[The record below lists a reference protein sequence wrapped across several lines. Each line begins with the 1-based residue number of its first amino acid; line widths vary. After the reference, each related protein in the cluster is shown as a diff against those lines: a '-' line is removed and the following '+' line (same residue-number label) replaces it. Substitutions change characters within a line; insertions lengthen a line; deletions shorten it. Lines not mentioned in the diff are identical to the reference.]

1 MLSFVL
7 SGGGSRGALQ
17 VGALQAL
24 LEEGIRPDMIIGT
37 SIGAINSVWFAAD
50 PTLQGVESLKKLYA
64 TIMVDDFFPGGNKFA
79 ALNLML
85 QMPHLF
91 ANDRFRQLLEDSL
104 PVKTFGELALPCY
117 VVATD
122 MDSGENRVFGDN
134 PDDRIID
141 GIMSSTA
148 MTPLHP
154 SWEVDGHVYA
164 DGGLGAMLPVR
175 EAVERGA
182 TEIIGLNLAAQL
194 QSAEERRSAVD
205 TLTHVIDLLLHSQ
218 VRSQVEAVRRIDHV
232 SVDVIDLNTEQY
244 QNMRFGDNL
253 AESMAYGY
261 QIMCEHLTQVQP
273 GHQVLPRQAQRRWW
287 LKQPRSEVVVIDG
300 TPAVALPPPVRRSL
314 PRRAVQTAQL
324 YRHAAVTLAKQGPA
338 LALSVPR
345 VLPVVG
351 PVVRS
356 GEAMWQRLPAC
367 RVVAPLRRAR
377 AAVRLPLGGVKPLS
391 RTGWSD
397 SA

>member
-24 LEEGIRPDMIIGT
+24 LEEGIRPDMVVGT

-50 PTLQGVESLKKLYA
+50 PTLEGIEALKKLYA
-64 TIMVDDFFPGGNKFA
+64 TLMVDDFFPGGNKFA
-79 ALNLML
+79 ALNLVL
-85 QMPHLF
+85 QMPSLF
-91 ANDRFRQLLEDSL
+91 VNDRFRQLLEENL

-141 GIMSSTA
+141 GLMSSTA

-154 SWEVDGHVYA
+154 SWEVDGRIYA
-164 DGGLGAMLPVR
+164 DGGLGSMLPVR

-205 TLTHVIDLLLHSQ
+205 TLTHVVDLLLHSQ
-218 VRSQVEAVRRIDHV
+218 VKSQVEAVKRIDHV
-232 SVDVIDLNTEQY
+232 SLDVIDLNGEQY

-253 AESMAYGY
+253 AESMAFGY
-261 QIMCEHLTQVQP
+261 QFMREHLSQFQP
-273 GHQVLPRQAQRRWW
+273 DHQVLPRWADRRWW
-287 LKQPRSEVVVIDG
+287 RKLPVTDVEVEG
-300 TPAVALPPPVRRSL
+300 GNMLPPAVRRSL

-324 YRHAAVTLAKQGPA
+324 YRHAAVALAKQGPA

-345 VLPVVG
+345 ILPVVG

-356 GEAMWQRLPAC
+356 GEEMWNRLPVC
-367 RVVAPLRRAR
+367 RVATPWRRAR
-377 AAVRLPLGGVKPLS
+377 SMVRPAGILPAGGAQL
-391 RTGWSD
+391 RET
-397 SA
+397 A

>member
-24 LEEGIRPDMIIGT
+24 LEEGIRPDMMVGT
-37 SIGAINSVWFAAD
+37 SIGAINSVWFAAN
-50 PTLQGVESLKKLYA
+50 PTLQGVETLRKLYA
-64 TIMVDDFFPGGNKFA
+64 TLMVDDFFPGGNKFA
-79 ALNLML
+79 ALNLVL

-91 ANDRFRQLLEDSL
+91 ANDRFRQLLEEHL

-141 GIMSSTA
+141 GLMSSTA

-154 SWEVDGHVYA
+154 SWEVDGRVYA

-175 EAVERGA
+175 EAAERGA

-194 QSAEERRSAVD
+194 QSAEERRSTVD
-205 TLTHVIDLLLHSQ
+205 TLTHVVDLLLHSQ
-218 VRSQVEAVRRIDHV
+218 VKSQVEAVKRIDHV
-232 SVDVIDLNTEQY
+232 SLEVIDLNTEQY

-261 QIMCEHLTQVQP
+261 QLMREHLTQVKP
-273 GHQVLPRQAQRRWW
+273 GHSVLPRLAQRRWW
-287 LKQPRSEVVVIDG
+287 LKLPAEATIDAAD
-300 TPAVALPPPVRRSL
+300 PAAILPPPARRSL
-314 PRRAVQTAQL
+314 PRRAAQTVQL
-324 YRHAAVTLAKQGPA
+324 YRHAAVALAKQGPA
-338 LALSVPR
+338 LAMSVPR
-345 VLPVVG
+345 MLPVVG

-356 GEAMWQRLPAC
+356 GEAMWGRLPVGRVVGSRRRGRAVA
-367 RVVAPLRRAR
+367 RPSAIVVAPAN
-377 AAVRLPLGGVKPLS
+377 AAMRSEPV
-391 RTGWSD
+391 
-397 SA
+397 

>member
-24 LEEGIRPDMIIGT
+24 LEEGIRPDMVVGT

-50 PTLQGVESLKKLYA
+50 PTLQGVETLRKLYA
-64 TIMVDDFFPGGNKFA
+64 TLMVDDFFPGGNKFA
-79 ALNLML
+79 ALNLVL

-91 ANDRFRQLLEDSL
+91 ANDRFRQLLEENL
-104 PVKTFGELALPCY
+104 PVKTFGELALPCF

-122 MDSGENRVFGDN
+122 LDSGENRVFGDN

-141 GIMSSTA
+141 GLMSSTA

-194 QSAEERRSAVD
+194 QSAEERRSTVD
-205 TLTHVIDLLLHSQ
+205 TLTHVVDLLLNSQ
-218 VRSQVEAVRRIDHV
+218 VKSQVEAIKRIDYV
-232 SVDVIDLNTEQY
+232 SLDVIDLNTEQY

-261 QIMCEHLTQVQP
+261 QLLREHLTQVRP
-273 GHQVLPRQAQRRWW
+273 EHEVLPRLLERKWW
-287 LKQPRSEVVVIDG
+287 RKLPVEATIDAG
-300 TPAVALPPPVRRSL
+300 EHAVMLPPVVHRSL
-314 PRRAVQTAQL
+314 PRRAAQTAQL
-324 YRHAAVTLAKQGPA
+324 YRHAAVALAKQGPS
-338 LALSVPR
+338 LVMTVPR
-345 VLPVVG
+345 SLPVVG
-351 PVVRS
+351 PVVRG
-356 GEAMWQRLPAC
+356 GEAVWGRLSMC
-367 RVVAPLRRAR
+367 RVVAP
-377 AAVRLPLGGVKPLS
+377 VRLVRAVVRPSVPFLAPTNGVAPS
-391 RTGWSD
+391 QSI
-397 SA
+397 

>member
-24 LEEGIRPDMIIGT
+24 LEEGLRPDMVVGT

-50 PTLQGVESLKKLYA
+50 PTLEGIEALKKLYA
-64 TIMVDDFFPGGNKFA
+64 TLMVDDFFPGGNKFA
-79 ALNLML
+79 AVNLVL
-85 QMPHLF
+85 QMPSLF
-91 ANDRFRQLLEDSL
+91 VNDRFRQLLEDHL

-122 MDSGENRVFGDN
+122 MDSGETRVFGDN

-141 GIMSSTA
+141 GLMSSTA

-154 SWEVDGHVYA
+154 SWEVNGRIYA
-164 DGGLGAMLPVR
+164 DGGLGSMLPVR

-182 TEIIGLNLAAQL
+182 TEIVGLNLAAQL
-194 QSAEERRSAVD
+194 QTSEERRSTVD

-218 VRSQVEAVRRIDHV
+218 VKSQVEAVKRIDHV
-232 SVDVIDLNTEQY
+232 LLDVIDLNGEQY

-253 AESMAYGY
+253 AENMAFGY
-261 QIMCEHLTQVQP
+261 QFMREHLNQFQP
-273 GHQVLPRQAQRRWW
+273 DQQVLPRWAERRWW
-287 LKQPRSEVVVIDG
+287 RKLPVIDG
-300 TPAVALPPPVRRSL
+300 EAQDNDFVTMLPPAVRRSL
-314 PRRAVQTAQL
+314 PRRASQTAQL
-324 YRHAAVTLAKQGPA
+324 YRHVAIALVKQGPA
-338 LALSVPR
+338 LALNVPR
-345 VLPVVG
+345 FLPIVG
-351 PVVRS
+351 PVIRG
-356 GEAMWQRLPAC
+356 GEAMWKILPVC

-377 AAVRLPLGGVKPLS
+377 SVAHPPAVTIVPVQSAALR
-391 RTGWSD
+391 
-397 SA
+397 

>member
-148 MTPLHP
+148 MTPSGMARAGRAAGRRRGR
-154 SWEVDGHVYA
+154 SWAGR
-164 DGGLGAMLPVR
+164 PCR
-175 EAVERGA
+175 RRCR
-182 TEIIGLNLAAQL
+182 AA
-194 QSAEERRSAVD
+194 ARRSAPSYARGNRD
-205 TLTHVIDLLLHSQ
+205 
-218 VRSQVEAVRRIDHV
+218 
-232 SVDVIDLNTEQY
+232 
-244 QNMRFGDNL
+244 
-253 AESMAYGY
+253 
-261 QIMCEHLTQVQP
+261 
-273 GHQVLPRQAQRRWW
+273 
-287 LKQPRSEVVVIDG
+287 
-300 TPAVALPPPVRRSL
+300 
-314 PRRAVQTAQL
+314 
-324 YRHAAVTLAKQGPA
+324 AAH
-338 LALSVPR
+338 
-345 VLPVVG
+345 
-351 PVVRS
+351 
-356 GEAMWQRLPAC
+356 
-367 RVVAPLRRAR
+367 
-377 AAVRLPLGGVKPLS
+377 
-391 RTGWSD
+391 
-397 SA
+397 

>member
-24 LEEGIRPDMIIGT
+24 LEDGIRPDMVVGT

-50 PTLQGVESLKKLYA
+50 PTLEGVEKLKQLYA
-64 TIMVDDFFPGGNKFA
+64 TINVDDFFPGGNKFA
-79 ALNLML
+79 ALNLVL

-91 ANDRFRQLLEDSL
+91 ANDRFRHLLEEHL

-141 GIMSSTA
+141 GLMSSTA

-154 SWEVDGHVYA
+154 SWEVDGRTYA

-218 VRSQVEAVRRIDHV
+218 VKSQVEAVKRLEHV

-261 QIMCEHLTQVQP
+261 QLMREHLSQVHP
-273 GHQVLPRQAQRRWW
+273 HLAVLPRWSQRRWW
-287 LKQPRSEVVVIDG
+287 RKLPNTG
-300 TPAVALPPPVRRSL
+300 TGVLAAEPTVMLPASVRRSL
-314 PRRAVQTAQL
+314 PRRAAQTAQL
-324 YRHAAVTLAKQGPA
+324 YHHVAVALAKQGPA
-338 LALSVPR
+338 LALNVPR
-345 VLPVVG
+345 SLPVVG
-351 PVVRS
+351 PVLRG
-356 GEAMWQRLPAC
+356 GEAMWSRLPVC
-367 RVVAPLRRAR
+367 QVAAPWRRAR
-377 AAVRLPLGGVKPLS
+377 SFVRPSATLPAGGVGLNE
-391 RTGWSD
+391 T
-397 SA
+397 A

>member
-1 MLSFVL
+1 MHSFVL

-24 LEEGIRPDMIIGT
+24 LEEGMRPDMVIGT
-37 SIGAINSVWFAAD
+37 SIGAINAVWFAAD
-50 PTLQGVESLKKLYA
+50 PTLQGIETLKKLYA
-64 TIMVDDFFPGGNKFA
+64 DIMVDDFFPGGNKFA
-79 ALNLML
+79 ALNLVL

-91 ANDRFRQLLEDSL
+91 ANDRFRQLLEEHL
-104 PVKTFGELALPCY
+104 PVKTFGELALPCF

-122 MDSGENRVFGDN
+122 MDSGENRVFGDH

-141 GIMSSTA
+141 GLMSSTA

-154 SWEVDGHVYA
+154 SWAVDGRVYA

-205 TLTHVIDLLLHSQ
+205 TLTHVVDLLLHSQ
-218 VRSQVEAVRRIDHV
+218 VKSQVEAVRRLPHV
-232 SVDVIDLNTEQY
+232 SLDVIDLNTEQY

-253 AESMAYGY
+253 AESVAYGY
-261 QIMCEHLTQVQP
+261 QLMGEHLTQVKP
-273 GHQVLPRQAQRRWW
+273 EHEVLPRWAERRWW
-287 LKQPRSEVVVIDG
+287 RKQSPGNGVVIDG
-300 TPAVALPPPVRRSL
+300 MTVVALPPAARRSL
-314 PRRAVQTAQL
+314 PRRALQTTQL
-324 YRHAAVTLAKQGPA
+324 YRHAAVALARQGPA
-338 LALSVPR
+338 LALSLPR
-345 VLPVVG
+345 SLPVVG
-351 PVVRS
+351 PVVRG
-356 GEAMWQRLPAC
+356 GEAVWNRLPVC
-367 RVVAPLRRAR
+367 RAMVPLRRVRSFAR
-377 AAVRLPLGGVKPLS
+377 PPAVAPSGDTLRQ
-391 RTGWSD
+391 

>member
-24 LEEGIRPDMIIGT
+24 LEEGIRPDMVIGT

-50 PTLQGVESLKKLYA
+50 PTLEGVEKLKKLYA

-79 ALNLML
+79 ALNLVL

-91 ANDRFRQLLEDSL
+91 VNDRFRQLLEEYL

-141 GIMSSTA
+141 GLMSSTA

-154 SWEVDGHVYA
+154 SWEVDGRVYA

-194 QSAEERRSAVD
+194 QSAAERRSAAD

-218 VRSQVEAVRRIDHV
+218 VKSQVEAVKRIDHV

-261 QIMCEHLTQVQP
+261 QLMRDHVIQVRP
-273 GHQVLPRQAQRRWW
+273 DHEVLPRWAQRRWW
-287 LKQPRSEVVVIDG
+287 RKLPVTDV
-300 TPAVALPPPVRRSL
+300 AVAGEPAAMLPPVARRSL
-314 PRRAVQTAQL
+314 SRRAAQTARL
-324 YRHAAVTLAKQGPA
+324 YRHAAVVLARQGPA

-351 PVVRS
+351 PVVRG
-356 GEAMWQRLPAC
+356 GEAMWSRLPVC
-367 RVVAPLRRAR
+367 RVVAPWRRAR
-377 AAVRLPLGGVKPLS
+377 SVARRVAVVPANGAGLRE
-391 RTGWSD
+391 